1 MTWNSSV
8 AARWLLVVPASVAT
22 GYVLSMVHVP
32 AAWILGAIFVSATMA
47 IASGAELPI
56 HKKVFNLGRGFIGIL
71 AGLPLATADP
81 ALLAR
86 YVLPGLLATFVTLAI
101 GIVGGMV
108 LARAQPLI
116 SQETGILSMLA
127 GGASVMPVLA
137 QDLGADFRYV
147 ALSQYLRL
155 VAVSMSLP
163 LVAHMIAPTGLDH
176 VVTPR
181 GDQPWWALAL
191 VCVIA
196 VVGHRIAA
204 MLRIPV
210 PSILGPLLLV
220 VGASAV
226 LPHVDFTP
234 PMYVRIFAFLCIGWM
249 CGGGLSVAALK
260 FFARQVP
267 ATVMFIVVLLGGCAL
282 TAWPLAATMGVDYF
296 DAYLATSP
304 GGLETILALA
314 SEGGAGPIV
323 VAVQIIRLL
332 CVLLLAGWLPQLI
345 RLLRRG

>member
-1 MTWNSSV
+1 MAWNSSL
-8 AARWLLVVPASVAT
+8 AAKWLLVVPASVAT
-22 GYVLSMVHVP
+22 GYVFSMLHVP

-47 IASGAELPI
+47 IVSGTELPI
-56 HKKVFNLGRGFIGIL
+56 HKEVFNLGRGFIGIL
-71 AGLPLATADP
+71 AGLPLATANP

-86 YVLPGLLATFVTLAI
+86 YVLPGLMVTFVTLAI

-196 VVGHRIAA
+196 VVGRRLAA
-204 MLRIPV
+204 VLRIPV
-210 PSILGPLLLV
+210 PSILGPLLLIV
-220 VGASAV
+220 AASAV

-234 PMYVRIFAFLCIGWM
+234 PMVVRIFAFLCIGWM

-267 ATVMFIVVLLGGCAL
+267 ATMIFIVVLLGGCAL

-304 GGLETILALA
+304 GGLETVLALA